1 MIVPL
6 GGTLTFTATVEN
18 FGAVPI
24 RTTGPAPGTTYESD
38 QNFNSLG
45 WYEEPGAWRLGIDFE
60 TNSSGRPYPYRFAIG
75 DDDDLEIRVIRGQ
88 EYRYLLPGQRAT
100 VTGHI
105 HITQEPPRN
114 PIYFFAGLI
123 HEDVRIDTFNDH
135 VDPQEIS
142 IGF

>member
-1 MIVPL
+1 VEGQR
-6 GGTLTFTATVEN
+6 GGASHR
-18 FGAVPI
+18 G
-24 RTTGPAPGTTYESD
+24 S
-38 QNFNSLG
+38 
-45 WYEEPGAWRLGIDFE
+45 
-60 TNSSGRPYPYRFAIG
+60 RPYPYRFATG

-100 VTGHI
+100 VVGHI
-105 HITQEPPRN
+105 RILQEPPRN

-123 HEDVRIDTFNDH
+123 HEDVRIDAFNDH

>member
-1 MIVPL
+1 M
-6 GGTLTFTATVEN
+6 GH
-18 FGAVPI
+18 
-24 RTTGPAPGTTYESD
+24 RHRSD
-38 QNFNSLG
+38 H
-45 WYEEPGAWRLGIDFE
+45 
-60 TNSSGRPYPYRFAIG
+60 PYPYRFAIG

-88 EYRYLLPGQRAT
+88 EYHYLMPGQRAT
-100 VTGHI
+100 VVGHI

-123 HEDVRIDTFNDH
+123 HEDVRIDAFNDH